1 MTQRENRVLVVV
13 ETFSAISGEKPST
26 SSWGCSFIFLVV
38 RPQQSQSSQHTLIA
52 AIE

>member
-26 SSWGCSFIFLVV
+26 SSWEVRLYFLSCDHNKVN
-38 RPQQSQSSQHTLIA
+38 RHSTH
-52 AIE
+52 